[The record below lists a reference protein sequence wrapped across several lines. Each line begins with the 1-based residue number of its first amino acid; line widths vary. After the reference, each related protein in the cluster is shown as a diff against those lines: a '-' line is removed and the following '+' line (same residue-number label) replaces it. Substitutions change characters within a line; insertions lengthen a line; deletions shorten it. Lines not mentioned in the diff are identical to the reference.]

1 MPAKR
6 TSLRLISAAECPM
19 LDEGDRIVLEG
30 YEVLKRSSSRICGKA
45 LACILTEMTSGESPA
60 VGTEFSC
67 TGDGCKGVFV
77 VEDATT
83 ATAVHDLTRD
93 DTGTDDDA
101 PFLSRIPVELVKKLI
116 DRSEVLRYDK
126 TTVIIRE
133 GEVGKS
139 LYFVGDGDVE
149 VVKEGESTDVV
160 LATLA
165 KGACF
170 GEMSLLTGEPTSATV
185 RANGSAAIFAM
196 AGDVLDKMLSEEPTL
211 AKEFSKLLASRLKA
225 TSGSLERELDRGIL
239 GRLSMISA
247 VDLIQTLS
255 ASRRTG
261 TLSLTHGNNKCLLYF
276 LEGEI
281 RGAVMGDVEGE
292 EAFFPLLEW
301 PDGDFCFE
309 QSEPLDEV
317 PGPLGIGTTALL
329 MEGLR
334 RIDERGRP
342 DGEGGRGPDEALSCG
357 PALQPARAP
366 VEQDPRR
373 GPRSQAP
380 RLGGNPAPGRPP
392 G

>member
-45 LACILTEMTSGESPA
+45 LACILSEMTSDAPPA
-60 VGTEFSC
+60 AGTEFSC
-67 TGDGCKGVFV
+67 AGEGCKGVFT

-83 ATAVHDLTRD
+83 ATAIHHLASDEPEAVD
-93 DTGTDDDA
+93 DT
-101 PFLSRIPVELVKKLI
+101 PFLSRVPVELVKKLI

-126 TTVIIRE
+126 TTVVIRE

-139 LYFVGDGDVE
+139 LYFVGEGDVE

-185 RANGSAAIFAM
+185 RANGAAAIFAM
-196 AGDVLDKMLSEEPTL
+196 SGEKLEQMLSEEPTL

-225 TSGSLERELDRGIL
+225 TSGNLERELDRGIL

-255 ASRRTG
+255 TSRRTG
-261 TLSLTHGNNKCLLYF
+261 TLTLTHGSDHCLLHF

-281 RGAVMGDVEGE
+281 RGAVMGDVQGE

-309 QSEPLDEV
+309 QSEPLDEI
-317 PGPLGIGTTALL
+317 PGALGLGTTALL

-334 RIDERGRP
+334 RIDERARP
-342 DGEGGRGPDEALSCG
+342 DGEGT
-357 PALQPARAP
+357 
-366 VEQDPRR
+366 
-373 GPRSQAP
+373 
-380 RLGGNPAPGRPP
+380 
-392 G
+392 